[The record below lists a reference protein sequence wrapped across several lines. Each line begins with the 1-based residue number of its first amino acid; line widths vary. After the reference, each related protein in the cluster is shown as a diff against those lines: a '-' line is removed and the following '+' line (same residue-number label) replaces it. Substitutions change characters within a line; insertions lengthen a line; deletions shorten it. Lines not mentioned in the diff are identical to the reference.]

1 MRIPLS
7 GPDITEAEIDA
18 VAAVMRSGR
27 LSLGP
32 KLEEFEAALANYVGA
47 RYAVGVSSGT
57 AGLHLMVRA
66 LGIGEGD
73 EVIMP
78 SFTFI
83 AVANAVRFERAAPVF
98 ADIDPST
105 LNIDPA
111 AVEATITPRT
121 RAILA
126 VHTFGVPADIEKLAA
141 IAAKHQLILIEDA
154 CEALGAEWR
163 GKKAGAF
170 GQAGVFGFY
179 PNKQITTAEGGA
191 VVTNNEKLAA
201 RLRSLRNQGRTPT
214 GEWFE
219 HNEIGYNYRLS
230 ELHAAMGI
238 EQLKRIET
246 ILARRM
252 QIARS
257 YNEQLR
263 VCQQILLPLSELAD
277 GRISWFVY
285 VIRLAKEFSYA
296 QRDAVVE
303 AMGKRGIACGRYFAP
318 VHLQRPYKVEGCSL
332 PVTESVA
339 ERTIALPFFNA
350 LSEDQIDEA
359 CSALRECVEF
369 TSCSKKAMKSAT
381 QL

>member
-47 RYAVGVSSGT
+47 RYAVAVSSGT

-83 AVANAVRFERAAPVF
+83 AVANAVRYERAAPVF
-98 ADIDPST
+98 ADIDPTT
-105 LNIDPA
+105 LNLDPA
-111 AVEATITPRT
+111 AVEAAITPRT

-126 VHTFGVPADIEKLAA
+126 VHTFGVPADLKK
-141 IAAKHQLILIEDA
+141 IAMIAEKHQLILIEDA

-179 PNKQITTAEGGA
+179 ANKQITTGEGGA
-191 VVTNNEKLAA
+191 VVTNNETLAA

-219 HNEIGYNYRLS
+219 HAEIGYNYRLS

-238 EQLKRIET
+238 EQLKRIDA
-246 ILARRM
+246 ILVRRAE
-252 QIARS
+252 IARGYS
-257 YNEQLR
+257 DRLAARAEL
-263 VCQQILLPLSELAD
+263 VLPLSQIAD
-277 GRISWFVY
+277 GKISWFVY
-285 VIRLAKEFSYA
+285 VIRLAEKFSRA
-296 QRDAVVE
+296 KRDAIVE
-303 AMGKRGIACGRYFAP
+303 TMGKRGIACARYFAP
-318 VHLQRPYKVEGCSL
+318 IHLQPAYKADGFEL
-332 PVTESVA
+332 PVSEHVA
-339 ERTIALPFFNA
+339 ERTIALPFFNG
-350 LSEDQIDEA
+350 LSESQLDEV
-359 CSALRECVEF
+359 CRALHECVERARG
-369 TSCSKKAMKSAT
+369 KKSVAKSAAR
-381 QL
+381 L

>member
-7 GPDITEAEIDA
+7 GPDITQAEIDA

-47 RYAVGVSSGT
+47 RYAVAVSSGT

-66 LGIGEGD
+66 LGMGEGN

-83 AVANAVRFERAAPVF
+83 AVANAVRYERAAPVF
-98 ADIDPST
+98 ADIDPAT
-105 LNIDPA
+105 LNLDPA

-121 RAILA
+121 RAILV
-126 VHTFGVPADIEKLAA
+126 VHTFGVPADLEKLTV
-141 IAAKHQLILIEDA
+141 IAEKHGLILFEDA

-191 VVTNNEKLAA
+191 VVTNDEKLAA

-219 HNEIGYNYRLS
+219 HHEIGYNYRLS

-238 EQLKRIET
+238 EQLKRIDA
-246 ILARRM
+246 ILTRRM
-252 QIARS
+252 EIARS

-263 VCQQILLPLSELAD
+263 ACGQILLPFSELAD

-285 VIRLAKEFSYA
+285 AIRLAKEFSCA
-296 QRDAVVE
+296 QRDAVVQ
-303 AMGKRGIACGRYFAP
+303 AMRKRGIACGRYFAP
-318 VHLQRPYKVEGCSL
+318 VHLQRPYKVEGCGL

-350 LSEDQIDEA
+350 LSEDQIDEV
-359 CSALRECVEF
+359 CSALRECIEC
-369 TSCSKKAMKSAT
+369 TNGSKKAMKSAIS
-381 QL
+381 L